1 MFCLYV
7 QEQRNSVDPEEESHR
22 VAKNDGSLVVCH
34 EGG

>member
-1 MFCLYV
+1 MVCFCM

-22 VAKNDGSLVVCH
+22 FAKNDGSLVVCY